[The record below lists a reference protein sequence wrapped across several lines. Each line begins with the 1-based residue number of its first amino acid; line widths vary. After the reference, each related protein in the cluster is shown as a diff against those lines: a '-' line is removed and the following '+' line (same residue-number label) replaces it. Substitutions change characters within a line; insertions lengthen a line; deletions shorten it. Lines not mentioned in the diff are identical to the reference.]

1 MSTTSLGP
9 TGETEETGETDETGA
24 GRLHLV
30 DWRRRVSTL
39 YEEVRQLA
47 LVDPEAGHV
56 RWRTARETLY
66 RTHPSSPVR
75 PSERPGYRAVYFPY
89 DPSLRFELQLAV
101 EPRTQ
106 ARFAGLSSDSAG
118 VDRSTPAPSGGAR
131 LSLSALTLPA
141 STGEAPE
148 SERIGWLDV
157 PFATRSL
164 RLAVFWLREYSGG
177 VFLPFRDGTN
187 GRETYGGGRYVLD
200 TAKGADLGGD
210 PDAGTVVV
218 DFNFAYQP
226 SCAFDPRWSCPL
238 APPENRLGIEIRA
251 GERIA

>member
-1 MSTTSLGP
+1 VSTTSLDA
-9 TGETEETGETDETGA
+9 TGEAGEAGE
-24 GRLHLV
+24 GRLQLA
-30 DWRRRVSTL
+30 DWRRRVSAL
-39 YEEVRQLA
+39 YEEVRRLA
-47 LVDPEAGHV
+47 PVDPAAAHL
-56 RWRTARETLY
+56 RWREAREELY

-75 PSERPGYRAVYFPY
+75 VGERPDFKAIYFPY
-89 DPSLRFELQLAV
+89 DPSLRFELPLVGEAAM
-101 EPRTQ
+101 R
-106 ARFAGLSSDSAG
+106 AGDE
-118 VDRSTPAPSGGAR
+118 DSGGPAVAGR
-131 LSLSALTLPA
+131 SAPTTFTSSGLGAVALALPA

-148 SERIGWLDV
+148 SDRIGWLDV
-157 PFATRSL
+157 PFTSGSR

-177 VFLPFRDGTN
+177 IFLPFRDGTN

-210 PDAGTVVV
+210 PGAATLIV

-238 APPENRLGIEIRA
+238 APPENRLRLEIRA